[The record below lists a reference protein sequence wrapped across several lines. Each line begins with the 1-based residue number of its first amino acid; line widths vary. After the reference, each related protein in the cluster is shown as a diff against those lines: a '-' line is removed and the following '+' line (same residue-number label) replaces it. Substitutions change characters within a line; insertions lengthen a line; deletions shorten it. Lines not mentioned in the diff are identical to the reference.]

1 MQRSNFRL
9 ASLTRQIELA
19 IVFSGLPNAID
30 NPLPLIV
37 TEANFF
43 IAKGKYMHY
52 NPSFDL
58 NPCARRVYS
67 GSTFGRVTI
76 DRSLP
81 IDVIFLTA
89 IAPRLSP
96 PSPCQIRPGRFPFL
110 RLPFWIRRHL
120 SPICIRSAGV
130 MKPRGHRQIVRNN
143 TARFFQILRL
153 PLMASSS
160 FKSINR

>member
-9 ASLTRQIELA
+9 ASLTRQIELG

-52 NPSFDL
+52 NSSFDL
-58 NPCARRVYS
+58 NPCAWRVYS
-67 GSTFGRVTI
+67 VARLVPSRLI
-76 DRSLP
+76 DRFRSTSC
-81 IDVIFLTA
+81 FSTA
-89 IAPRLSP
+89 IVPRLSP

-130 MKPRGHRQIVRNN
+130 MKPRGHRRIVRNN

-153 PLMASSS
+153 PLMASS
-160 FKSINR
+160 